1 MIWLTILM
9 EVRQMN
15 RKYLYQM
22 IFACAVAAV
31 CTTSRLQA
39 TVPATADTGFAPHK
53 APEGVEWSRF
63 MELSIKEAEA
73 LWNDQA
79 HKGVRFAGWNWKW
92 RLAWV
97 KLCALNPKAG
107 AKFCDEILDEALTD
121 KALVV
126 RAEAASAIGDLKEG
140 SMDPVASRKLLAV
153 LRDPRNR
160 RNDVPVMAQKRAMY
174 SLVKIGHADS
184 IRAADE
190 VVSRDSALRL
200 YWNKL
205 K

>member
-1 MIWLTILM
+1 
-9 EVRQMN
+9 MN
-15 RKYLYQM
+15 RKRLCQM
-22 IFACAVAAV
+22 IFAGAAICASGNLSAV
-31 CTTSRLQA
+31 
-39 TVPATADTGFAPHK
+39 VETGFAPHK
-53 APEGVEWSRF
+53 APERLEWSRF
-63 MELSIKEAEA
+63 MELSPREAES

-79 HKGVRFAGWNWKW
+79 HKGVRFADWNWKW

-97 KLCALNPKAG
+97 KLCATTRKPG
-107 AKFCDEILDEALTD
+107 TRFCDEVMDGALDD

-126 RAEAASAIGDLKEG
+126 RAEAASAIGDMKEG

-153 LRDPRNR
+153 LKDPRNR

-184 IRAADE
+184 VRAADE
-190 VVSRDSALRL
+190 IVSRDSTLKS

-205 K
+205 KATTN